1 MHNSAKAD
9 SSRSISLLIDN
20 NNKNNNNTI
29 AASEPPTTLKK
40 PDRLLLLP
48 QHIAFICDG
57 NSRWSRKRMLHNHSS
72 RRTSREIHVP
82 NNNDNGDDG
91 RSSNSRRHQEVAG
104 REDENGDNNNNN
116 INNYNR
122 GITSSLARSMMGH
135 IAGAKRVVGTIN
147 MLLSIMKD
155 QQQQQQQQQK
165 KKHNQQHHDYD
176 RMMTTTSS
184 DDKNT
189 NNPTNTMNNIQ
200 YCTLFAFSTEN
211 WSRPNYEIN
220 AIFALIERI
229 SRRYR
234 LANDF
239 FHEGKVRFRLLG
251 DIKDVRIPVS
261 TRKELYELVRCSNL
275 ACDERRSRSKTK
287 TMIDGSNNDQQLG
300 INLTTNRIYEYNVTD
315 DDDDDDIPTLTI
327 CLAINYGGRADILRA
342 ATEYAQSIIDA
353 SLSTTHA
360 NTTTTTI
367 TPTTT
372 THCID
377 ENEITKRLC
386 TATIP
391 NVDLIV
397 RTGGECRLSNFF
409 LWESAYAELYFCD
422 TLWPDFDDV
431 ALYDA
436 LSWYSSRERRF
447 GGR

>member
-1 MHNSAKAD
+1 
-9 SSRSISLLIDN
+9 
-20 NNKNNNNTI
+20 
-29 AASEPPTTLKK
+29 
-40 PDRLLLLP
+40 
-48 QHIAFICDG
+48 
-57 NSRWSRKRMLHNHSS
+57 MLHNSS
-72 RRTSREIHVP
+72 RRTSREIHES
-82 NNNDNGDDG
+82 NNNDG
-91 RSSNSRRHQEVAG
+91 RSNNSRRHGEVAG
-104 REDENGDNNNNN
+104 REDENGDYNNNNN
-116 INNYNR
+116 R
-122 GITSSLARSMMGH
+122 GITSLARSMMGH

-155 QQQQQQQQQK
+155 QQLHQQQK
-165 KKHNQQHHDYD
+165 QKQQHLDDGD
-176 RMMTTTSS
+176 RFTTIYS
-184 DDKNT
+184 DDDNT

-211 WSRPNYEIN
+211 WSRPQYEIY

-234 LANDF
+234 LANND

-251 DIKDVRIPVS
+251 DITDIRIPVS
-261 TRKELYELVRCSNL
+261 TREELYELVRCSNKT
-275 ACDERRSRSKTK
+275 CDERKERSRSKTK
-287 TMIDGSNNDQQLG
+287 TMIDGSNIDQQLEV
-300 INLTTNRIYEYNVTD
+300 NTTNRTDEYNVTD
-315 DDDDDDIPTLTI
+315 DIPTITI

-360 NTTTTTI
+360 NTTTTT
-367 TPTTT
+367 T
-372 THCID
+372 THSID
-377 ENEITKRLC
+377 ENEITKRLS